1 MIRRLV
7 IPGPIEDVEEFRVLE
22 WHRAE
27 GGSFAAGELLV
38 EVETQKAII
47 EVWTETAGV
56 LRRILSR
63 AGEWQKL
70 DRPLAL
76 VSDAPD
82 EEVPAEVPA
91 GAPAL
96 DVVFEVN

>member
-1 MIRRLV
+1 MIHRLV

-27 GGSFAAGELLV
+27 GESFAASELLV

-47 EVWTETAGV
+47 EVWAETAGV
-56 LRRILSR
+56 LRRILCR

-70 DRPLAL
+70 DQPLAL
-76 VSDAPD
+76 ISDTPH
-82 EEVPAEVPA
+82 EEIPAELPA
-91 GAPAL
+91 DIPAL
-96 DVVFEVN
+96 NVVFEVN

>member
-1 MIRRLV
+1 MIHRLI

-27 GGSFAAGELLV
+27 GGSFAAGELIV

-47 EVWTETAGV
+47 EVRAETAGV
-56 LRRILSR
+56 LRRILCR

-70 DRPLAL
+70 DQPLAL
-76 VSDAPD
+76 ISDAPD
-82 EEVPAEVPA
+82 EAVPAEVPA
-91 GAPAL
+91 DAPAL
-96 DVVFEVN
+96 DVVFDVN